1 MMMMM
6 MMMICGLGLALATSM
21 HAQLFRPS
29 ERSVKLC
36 CPRIDRH
43 EGQRMLESFNCPGLA
58 CLHWIRPRT
67 RGRIPGCALTPRIP
81 SCRLDKATIRPN
93 LRFWPYPRPRRA
105 EPACPKLEPLLPPPG
120 TASGRLGPALI
131 VVLCVAPLVAAGGA
145 LLSLD
150 QPVTRRHNS
159 RTKNAWVGG
168 DVTYLVYSDPC
179 AASLARM
186 MVCRL
191 VSYRFDKADTLAPA
205 ASCCWTA
212 AR

>member
-105 EPACPKLEPLLPPPG
+105 EPACPKLEPLLPPPRNCLG
-120 TASGRLGPALI
+120 APWTGSHRRPVRGPPGRGRRCPAVARPARHPAPQLAHQERLGR
-131 VVLCVAPLVAAGGA
+131 G
-145 LLSLD
+145 
-150 QPVTRRHNS
+150 RRHLS
-159 RTKNAWVGG
+159 R
-168 DVTYLVYSDPC
+168 LQ
-179 AASLARM
+179 
-186 MVCRL
+186 
-191 VSYRFDKADTLAPA
+191 
-205 ASCCWTA
+205 
-212 AR
+212 